1 MSSTYTAR
9 QRSRV
14 KSAMSIFCGLKLT
27 TGTQHHGYA
36 GGEDDAG
43 DGDDDDDDDDD
54 DGLTWHV

>member
-1 MSSTYTAR
+1 
-9 QRSRV
+9 
-14 KSAMSIFCGLKLT
+14 MSIFCGLKLT

>member
-1 MSSTYTAR
+1 MSSTTSA
-9 QRSRV
+9 RV
-14 KSAMSIFCGLKLT
+14 KSAMSIFCGSKLT
-27 TGTQHHGYA
+27 TSTQHRGYA